1 MTKRSQCFSRFFS
14 AFLAVVVFL
23 LGFVPQ
29 VLAEDASLQNLVATA
44 PAHRPGEIV
53 VLYRDGQ
60 VPVLKKFTD
69 DHAAAAA
76 LAAFQKDPAVTAVD
90 WNATVHLAA
99 DRVTPDD
106 EFFAYQWYL
115 EKIHAP
121 EAWKLVQGSRSVVV
135 GVLDTGVDLNHQ
147 DLRNNIWTNP
157 REVLDGLDN
166 DGNGFP
172 DDVHGWDFVDDVGD
186 PQPHFGKAWTETGVN
201 HGTFL
206 SGIIGAVGNNGVGT
220 SGVAW
225 NVRIM
230 PVRVLDSEGMG
241 DVETVAKGIVYA
253 LQNGAQI
260 LNLSFVGPDRS
271 SVLDAAIIRA
281 HDAGLTVVTAVGND
295 NAKNGGQNLDQLPNY
310 PVCSDGSGQQNLT
323 IGVAATDETDH
334 KAAFSAY
341 GTHCVDIS
349 APGVSMW
356 GTRYHNVTRPGF
368 GESYGGFWQ
377 GTSFATAIVTG
388 AAALLKSMS
397 PSLSNEEIRMLLT
410 KTADPIDALNPTYAG
425 KLGAGRLN
433 LASAVRSL
441 AAALPSAPVSSR
453 ALLGVGAPAGM
464 PAEVRLFTQSGAFV
478 RSFAVYN
485 AGFTGGVVAAS
496 GDLDA
501 DLHDEIVTAPQKS
514 GGPHIRV
521 FDTAGIMKGE
531 FFAYDAKMTGGVSVA
546 VGDLDGDGRAEIIT
560 APASAAQ
567 PEVRV
572 FDGDGKMLTSFL
584 AYDPAFRGG
593 VSVAV
598 GDLDADGR
606 AEIITAP
613 GPGGGPH
620 IRVFNSK
627 GNLKTQFFAEEKT
640 DLRGWRVVVG
650 DTQLQGAAGI
660 GVIPATG
667 VAHELHLFNGLGV
680 LYGIVEFATPADNF
694 PVTLGVIDPHGR
706 ADVITSVPTSVGT
719 SLSAHDTDGKEHAFV
734 VTYPKGVLKAPNPFV
749 VRKP

>member
-1 MTKRSQCFSRFFS
+1 MQR
-14 AFLAVVVFL
+14 
-23 LGFVPQ
+23 
-29 VLAEDASLQNLVATA
+29 LVATA
-44 PAHRPGEIV
+44 PAHRLGEIV
-53 VLYRDGQ
+53 VLYQGASL
-60 VPVLKKFTD
+60 PELKKYD
-69 DHAAAAA
+69 DDQAAAAA
-76 LAAFQKDPAVTAVD
+76 LVAFRKDPAVVAAD

-106 EFFAYQWYL
+106 EFFPYQWYL
-115 EKIHAP
+115 EKIQAP

-135 GVLDTGVDLNHQ
+135 GVLDTGVDLDHQ

-186 PQPHFGKAWTETGVN
+186 PQPHFGKSWTETGVN
-201 HGTFL
+201 HGTFI
-206 SGIIGAVGNNGVGT
+206 SGIIGAVGNNRVGT

-230 PVRVLDSEGMG
+230 PVRVLDSEGTG
-241 DVETVAKGIVYA
+241 DVETVAQGILYA

-271 SVLDAAIIRA
+271 SVLDAAIMRA

-295 NAKNGGQNLDQLPNY
+295 HAKNGGQNLDLMPNY
-310 PVCSDGSGQQNLT
+310 PVCSDGIGQQNLT
-323 IGVAATDETDH
+323 IGVVATDETDH

-341 GTHCVDIS
+341 GSHCVDIA

-377 GTSFATAIVTG
+377 GTSFATAVVTG

-397 PSLSNEEIRMLLT
+397 PSLSNEEIRTLLM
-410 KTADPIDALNPTYAG
+410 KTADPIDVLNPTYAG

-433 LASAVRSL
+433 LAAAVQSL
-441 AAALPSAPVSSR
+441 ANALPTAPVSSR
-453 ALLGVGAPAGM
+453 ALLGVGAPPGM
-464 PAEVRLFTQSGAFV
+464 PAEVRLFTQGGAFV
-478 RSFAVYN
+478 RSFSAYG

-501 DLHDEIVTAPQKS
+501 DLHDEIVTAPQS
-514 GGPHIRV
+514 AGGPHIRM

-531 FFAYDAKMTGGVSVA
+531 FFAYDAKMTSGVSLA
-546 VGDLDGDGRAEIIT
+546 VGDLDADGRAEIIT
-560 APASAAQ
+560 APASGAL

-572 FDGDGKMLTSFL
+572 FDGEGKLLTSFL
-584 AYDPAFRGG
+584 AYDAAFHGG
-593 VSVAV
+593 VAVAV

-613 GPGGGPH
+613 GVGGGPH
-620 IRVFNSK
+620 IRVFTAK

-640 DLRGWRVVVG
+640 DLRGWRVMVG
-650 DTQLQGAAGI
+650 DTQRQGAAGI
-660 GVIPATG
+660 GVMPATG

-680 LYGIVEFATPADNF
+680 LYGIVEFATPADTF
-694 PVTLGVIDPHGR
+694 PVTLGVIDPRGR
-706 ADVITSVPTSVGT
+706 ADVITSAPTSAGT

-734 VTYPKGVLKAPNPFV
+734 VTYPKGTVTAPNPFV